1 MTDQHRATPKQWDK
15 QKAWA
20 VDDDDSS
27 CILELRTRVEA
38 LEAQNETQ
46 RQATLEWSG
55 DVLRRIMALEAGQ
68 KTSPSPAVDRMRD
81 LRDQI
86 RAGELS
92 LAEALDLGVVP
103 ASDVQDAMRR
113 AASKAASKA
122 ALEMGGIRKNYTY
135 KAPAAPA
142 PTDSLESTEHAPADS
157 LVERPEAF
165 QTLCA
170 YARNYIKEYGDKS
183 EAYELEC
190 IIDLLSRTFGIP
202 FLPPEAT
209 P

>member
-1 MTDQHRATPKQWDK
+1 MIRPKPLSERSTGTAPNPYHHSTTRTMNDQHRATPKQWDK

-27 CILELRTRVEA
+27 CILELRARIET
-38 LEAQNETQ
+38 LESRYETQ
-46 RQATLEWSG
+46 RQATLEWSR

-68 KTSPSPAVDRMRD
+68 KTPPSPAVDRVRE
-81 LRDQI
+81 LQDQI
-86 RAGELS
+86 RDGSLT

-135 KAPAAPA
+135 KAPASPA
-142 PTDSLESTEHAPADS
+142 PTDSLEA
-157 LVERPEAF
+157 
-165 QTLCA
+165 
-170 YARNYIKEYGDKS
+170 G
-183 EAYELEC
+183 
-190 IIDLLSRTFGIP
+190 
-202 FLPPEAT
+202 
-209 P
+209 